1 MGIDSRHRSKA
12 KLAWDVNGCQC
23 ECGSTP
29 VHEANRSDRIVL
41 GTIYTPISLGSAKQQ
56 QEVQHILMQSG
67 HSPIKGFGAAWK
79 ARKLIPALVLTAIC
93 GSLPHH
99 ALSWITLG
107 RKHLLLRDSCTY
119 VTFHRMMEWRA
130 VTKQE
135 RHTYISKKKK
145 ITRIAK
151 SLSNLNLQKACT
163 TMDNIAS
170 CIRWVGM
177 VLSL

>member
-12 KLAWDVNGCQC
+12 KLAWDVNACQC

-93 GSLPHH
+93 GFLPHH

-145 ITRIAK
+145 RHTYRQKPLK
-151 SLSNLNLQKACT
+151 SQSSKS
-163 TMDNIAS
+163 MHYD
-170 CIRWVGM
+170 G
-177 VLSL
+177 